1 MNEEIRL
8 LAGFVSLPIFICN
21 VIGNALVIE
30 VVKMNKKMQCPNTYL
45 LSWLAL
51 SDLSFGFIAETN
63 IYLLANGAKGR
74 LYGTYM
80 FHTLHSILIL
90 TLLSIE
96 RYLAI
101 LKPFY
106 YKAKVTKSLV
116 AKLLWIILA
125 FTAIVTAP
133 SYYLLGNG
141 YNMLEV
147 CAKSKLD
154 EIATI
159 GYLAALLMISITVP
173 GVVMCSCYTRI
184 IKHVWFSDEAK
195 NAKNKALLR
204 SRWKLTKIF
213 IAATIVF
220 AVSWSPSFGK
230 LSAKSFR
237 CSERFVLY
245 EAIYILLALLGS
257 TANPIMYSFRC
268 SGFRQAVK
276 ELFSKKCCRKHRINS
291 RKSMP
296 DSVTGRRPRCD
307 QTRQSDV
314 ILLSVRKT

>member
-21 VIGNALVIE
+21 VIGNALVIA

-147 CAKSKLD
+147 CA
-154 EIATI
+154 
-159 GYLAALLMISITVP
+159 
-173 GVVMCSCYTRI
+173 
-184 IKHVWFSDEAK
+184 
-195 NAKNKALLR
+195 
-204 SRWKLTKIF
+204 
-213 IAATIVF
+213 
-220 AVSWSPSFGK
+220 
-230 LSAKSFR
+230 
-237 CSERFVLY
+237 
-245 EAIYILLALLGS
+245 
-257 TANPIMYSFRC
+257 
-268 SGFRQAVK
+268 
-276 ELFSKKCCRKHRINS
+276 
-291 RKSMP
+291 
-296 DSVTGRRPRCD
+296 
-307 QTRQSDV
+307 
-314 ILLSVRKT
+314 